1 MPAPPPP
8 PPPVLYS
15 FRRCPYAIRARLAL
29 LQAGMVVE
37 LREVDLKRKPA
48 ELLALSAAATVP
60 VLDLGGG
67 EVLTQSLDIVRW
79 ALGQHDPDGWL
90 TRGHAARDTQLVA
103 LTDGEFKQ
111 WLDRTKYPERFP
123 EQRADAYRT
132 LAERCLIG
140 PLEAALNSAA
150 YLGGDTPNWADAS
163 VFPFVRQFAAIDAA
177 RWAAA
182 PWSATQHWIANWQNS
197 PLFAACMVK
206 VAVWQPAS
214 AGPRFPG

>member
-1 MPAPPPP
+1 MPAPR
-8 PPPVLYS
+8 PVLYS

-29 LQAGMVVE
+29 LQAGVVVE
-37 LREVDLKRKPA
+37 LREVDLQRKPA

-67 EVLTQSLDIVRW
+67 KELTQSLDIVRW

-90 TRGHAARDTQLVA
+90 VRGDPARDTHLVA
-103 LTDGEFKQ
+103 LTDGPFKQ

-132 LAERCLIG
+132 LAGRCLME
-140 PLEAALNSAA
+140 PLEAALTSAA
-150 YLGGDTPNWADAS
+150 CLGGNTPNWADAS
-163 VFPFVRQFAAIDAA
+163 MFPFVRQFAAIDAA

-182 PWSATQHWIANWQNS
+182 PWPATQSWLTNWQNS

-206 VAVWQPAS
+206 VAVWQPGS